1 MRKVIDLVLFNVGD
15 YPVRIWDILD
25 IIIVSYLVYRVY
37 KLLRGTI
44 GFTIFIGV
52 LALSAVWWLVGIL
65 DMKLLTLALGR
76 FFAYGVLILIIVFQ
90 QEVRRFLLLLGD
102 TALKGRMN
110 FLNRFFG
117 DSIEDIVKEASPHL
131 DDVMKVVKHLS
142 KTKTG
147 ALIVFDRDTGSSHL
161 NTSGVRIDA
170 ELSAPLLNNIFFKNA
185 PLHDGA
191 LVINRG
197 RIMRASVILPIT
209 KKPNISNTLGL
220 RHRAALGVSEIA
232 NVSTLIVSEE
242 SGKISYTLG
251 GKLTRGIDEQ
261 ELKEFLKKNL

>member
-1 MRKVIDLVLFNVGD
+1 MKDVINFVLFNIGD
-15 YPVRIWDILD
+15 FGVRIWDILD
-25 IIIVSYLVYRVY
+25 AVIVSYLVYRVY

-65 DMKLLTLALGR
+65 EMKLLTLALGR

-117 DSIEDIVKEASPHL
+117 DSIDIVKETSPHV
-131 DDVMKVVKHLS
+131 DTVMEVVNHLS
-142 KTKTG
+142 KTRTG
-147 ALIVFDRDTGSSHL
+147 GLIVFDRDTGSSHL
-161 NTSGVRIDA
+161 NSSGVRIDA

-197 RIMRASVILPIT
+197 RIMRASVILPVT
-209 KKPNISNTLGL
+209 NKPNISNRLGL

-232 NVSTLIVSEE
+232 NVATLIISEE
-242 SGKISYTLG
+242 TGKISYTVG
-251 GKLTRGIDEQ
+251 GKLTTDISDHDLR
-261 ELKEFLKKNL
+261 EFLKRNL

>member
-1 MRKVIDLVLFNVGD
+1 MRQIIDFVIFSIGD
-15 YPVRIWDILD
+15 FPVRIWDILD

-52 LALSAVWWLVGIL
+52 LALSAVWWLVGVL

-90 QEVRRFLLLLGD
+90 QEVRRFLVLLGD
-102 TALKGRMN
+102 TTLKGRMN

-117 DSIEDIVKEASPHL
+117 DSHDSEHEVSPHVN
-131 DDVMKVVKHLS
+131 DVFEVIKHLS
-142 KTKTG
+142 KTRTG
-147 ALIVFDRDTGSSHL
+147 ALIVFDRGTGSSHL
-161 NTSGVRIDA
+161 NTSGVKIDA

-191 LVINRG
+191 LVINNN
-197 RIMRASVILPIT
+197 RIVRASVILPVT
-209 KKPNISNTLGL
+209 KKLDIANKFGL
-220 RHRAALGVSEIA
+220 RHRAALGISEIA

-242 SGKISYTLG
+242 TGAISTTTG
-251 GKLTRGIDEQ
+251 GKLRMDINDSK
-261 ELKEFLKKNL
+261 LNEFLKKNL

>member
-1 MRKVIDLVLFNVGD
+1 MRQVIDFVIFTIGD
-15 YPVRIWDILD
+15 FPVRIWDIVD

-52 LALSAVWWLVGIL
+52 LALSAVWWLVGVL
-65 DMKLLTLALGR
+65 EMKLLTLALGR

-102 TALKGRMN
+102 TTLKGRMS

-117 DSIEDIVKEASPHL
+117 DSSEDDREVSPHV
-131 DDVMKVVKHLS
+131 DAVFQVIKHLS
-142 KTKTG
+142 KTNTG

-161 NTSGVRIDA
+161 NSSGVKIDA

-191 LVINRG
+191 LVVNRD
-197 RIMRASVILPIT
+197 RIVRASVILPVT
-209 KKPNISNTLGL
+209 SKLDISNKYGL
-220 RHRAALGVSEIA
+220 RHRAALGISEIA
-232 NVSTLIVSEE
+232 NVATLIVSEE
-242 SGKISYTLG
+242 TGAISFTTG
-251 GKLTRGIDEQ
+251 GKLKKDINDTQ
-261 ELKEFLKKNL
+261 LKEFLNKNL

>member
-1 MRKVIDLVLFNVGD
+1 MRQIIEYVLFNIGD
-15 YPVRIWDILD
+15 FPVRIWDILD

-52 LALSAVWWLVGIL
+52 LALSAVWWLVGVL

-102 TALKGRMN
+102 TTLKGRMN

-117 DSIEDIVKEASPHL
+117 DSEDDEQEVSPHV
-131 DDVMKVVKHLS
+131 DTFFEVIQHLS

-147 ALIVFDRDTGSSHL
+147 ALVVLDRDTGSSHL
-161 NTSGVRIDA
+161 NTSGVKIDA
-170 ELSAPLLNNIFFKNA
+170 EISAPLLNNIFFKNA

-191 LVINRG
+191 MVVNRN
-197 RIMRASVILPIT
+197 RIARASVILPVT
-209 KKPNISNTLGL
+209 KKLNISNKYGL
-220 RHRAALGVSEIA
+220 RHRAALGISEFA
-232 NVSTLIVSEE
+232 NVGTIIVSEE
-242 SGKISYTLG
+242 TGAISYTLG
-251 GKLTRGIDEQ
+251 GKLTMNVNDTQ
-261 ELKEFLKKNL
+261 LKNFLKKNL

>member
-1 MRKVIDLVLFNVGD
+1 MRSVIDLVLFEIGN

-117 DSIEDIVKEASPHL
+117 DSIDITKETSPHVET
-131 DDVMKVVKHLS
+131 VMEVVKHLS

-147 ALIVFDRDTGSSHL
+147 ALMVFDRDTGSSHL
-161 NTSGVRIDA
+161 NSSGIRLDA
-170 ELSAPLLNNIFFKNA
+170 EISAPLLNNIFFKNA

-191 LVINRG
+191 MVINRG
-197 RIMRASVILPIT
+197 RIMRASVILPVT
-209 KKPNISNTLGL
+209 NKPNISNTLGL
-220 RHRAALGVSEIA
+220 RHRAAVGVSETA
-232 NVSTLIVSEE
+232 NVAALVISEE
-242 SGKISYTLG
+242 TGNISYTLG
-251 GKLTRGIDEQ
+251 GKLITDINDQKLR
-261 ELKEFLKKNL
+261 EFLSKNL

>member
-1 MRKVIDLVLFNVGD
+1 MRKIIDFVIFNIGD
-15 YPVRIWDILD
+15 FPVRIWDILD
-25 IIIVSYLVYRVY
+25 VVIVSYLVYRVY

-52 LALSAVWWLVGIL
+52 LALSAVWWLVGVL

-90 QEVRRFLLLLGD
+90 QEVRRFLVLLGD
-102 TALKGRMN
+102 TTLKGRMN

-117 DSIEDIVKEASPHL
+117 DSSDREHEVSPHVN
-131 DDVMKVVKHLS
+131 DVYEVIKHLS

-147 ALIVFDRDTGSSHL
+147 ALIVFDRDSGSSHL
-161 NTSGVRIDA
+161 HSSGVKIDA

-191 LVINRG
+191 LVINKS
-197 RIMRASVILPIT
+197 RIMRASVILPVT
-209 KKPNISNTLGL
+209 KKLDIANKYGL
-220 RHRAALGVSEIA
+220 RHRAALGISEFA

-242 SGKISYTLG
+242 TGAISTTSG
-251 GKLTRGIDEQ
+251 GKLRMNIGDGV
-261 ELKEFLKKNL
+261 LKEFLKKHL

>member
-1 MRKVIDLVLFNVGD
+1 MRQIIDFVIFNIGD

-52 LALSAVWWLVGIL
+52 LALSAVWWLVGVL
-65 DMKLLTLALGR
+65 EMKLLTLALGR

-102 TALKGRMN
+102 TTLKGRMN

-117 DSIEDIVKEASPHL
+117 ESDDDDHEVSPHIS
-131 DDVMKVVKHLS
+131 DVFKVIKHLS
-142 KTKTG
+142 KTRTG

-161 NTSGVRIDA
+161 NSSGVMIDA
-170 ELSAPLLNNIFFKNA
+170 ALSAPLLNNIFFKNA

-191 LVINRG
+191 LVINKN
-197 RIMRASVILPIT
+197 RIVRASVILPVT
-209 KKPNISNTLGL
+209 NKLDISNKYGL

-242 SGKISYTLG
+242 TGAISTTSG
-251 GKLTRGIDEQ
+251 GKLRMDIDDTT
-261 ELKEFLKKNL
+261 LKIFLRKNL